1 MRRRA
6 HSVPAAWRPEPMS
19 ARRILFVEASTGGVV
34 GGSLTGI
41 LHLIPHLD
49 RTRFAPSLALFEPK
63 SIAVDGAPVHVLPP
77 LPRRAGAA
85 GKGTIARTV
94 ARATNFQAVLGT
106 RTRALG
112 ALLRRERPAL
122 VYLANGVRANLDG
135 VIAARLRRVP
145 VVCHEKALGSF
156 GPLERLASRWIDA
169 CVCMTD
175 EIAAHCRARR
185 LRPRR
190 LITIHDGID
199 TRRFAPGGGAAIRR
213 EFGIPADAPLAG
225 IVGHI
230 QDWKGQHLVVE
241 AVARARRRFAELRC
255 LVVGGVHRRG
265 VEYAAYLRER
275 IAAPDLAGHV
285 ILTGARDDVPACLD
299 AMDVAIHA
307 SVVPEPFGRVLIEAM
322 ALGRAVIAP
331 REGGPLAVV
340 VDGETGLLVAPRDA
354 DALADALATLLADPA
369 RRVAMGHAGRSRVD
383 AVFDIRHH
391 VAAMEALF
399 EDVLAQGSR

>member
-1 MRRRA
+1 
-6 HSVPAAWRPEPMS
+6 MS

-49 RTRFAPSLALFEPK
+49 PARFAPALALFEAK
-63 SIAVDGAPVHVLPP
+63 SIALNGVPVHVLPP
-77 LPRRAGAA
+77 LPGRAGAT
-85 GKGTIARTV
+85 GKGAV
-94 ARATNFQAVLGT
+94 AGAFARAANVRAVLGT
-106 RTRALG
+106 RARALVG
-112 ALLRRERPAL
+112 LFRRERPAL

-135 VIAARLRRVP
+135 VIAGALCRVP
-145 VVCHEKALGSF
+145 IVCHEKALGSL

-175 EIAAHCRARR
+175 EIAAHCRAHR

-190 LITIHDGID
+190 LTTIYDGID
-199 TRRFAPGGGAAIRR
+199 TSRFAPGGGAAIRR
-213 EFGIPADAPLAG
+213 EFGIPAGAPLAG

-241 AVARARRRFAELRC
+241 AVARARRRFPELRC
-255 LVVGGVHRRG
+255 LIVGGVHRRG
-265 VEYAAYLRER
+265 IAYAARLRER

-285 ILTGARDDVPACLD
+285 VLTGARADVPACLD
-299 AMDVAIHA
+299 AMDVALHA

-322 ALGRAVIAP
+322 ALGRPVIAP

-340 VDGETGLLVAPRDA
+340 VDGETGLLVPPRDP
-354 DALADALATLLADPA
+354 DALADALEILLADPA
-369 RRVAMGHAGRSRVD
+369 RRDAMGRAGRARVA

-391 VAAMEALF
+391 VVAMTALL
-399 EDVLAQGSR
+399 EDVLAQETR